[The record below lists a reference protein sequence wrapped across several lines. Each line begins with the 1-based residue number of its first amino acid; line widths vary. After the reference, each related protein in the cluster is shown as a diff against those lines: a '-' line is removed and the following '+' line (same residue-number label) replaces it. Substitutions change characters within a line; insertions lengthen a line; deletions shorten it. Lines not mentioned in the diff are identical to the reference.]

1 MNDIRIRTAR
11 LTLVPS
17 SLRWRGELSA
27 LFNDPDV
34 ADWLFLAG
42 PHTREQLDRRIEIA
56 LATTRAATSIER
68 CCGERRCAHTF
79 AVIAAVT
86 RARARL
92 AIGSEC

>member
-17 SLRWRGELSA
+17 SLRWCDEFFV

-42 PHTREQLDRRIEIA
+42 PPTRE
-56 LATTRAATSIER
+56 
-68 CCGERRCAHTF
+68 
-79 AVIAAVT
+79 
-86 RARARL
+86 
-92 AIGSEC
+92 